1 MANRGHKMPRKSE
14 QNALTPLQIKNA
26 KPGPAEYSLSDGG
39 GLSVAIKT
47 DGGKR
52 WLYRFSL
59 HGERGK
65 IWLGYYPDVSL
76 SEARAKRDD
85 VAELVRNGQDP
96 RHARKV
102 EAVTKKLEQETTFEA
117 MAREWHVKQTPGWS
131 PNHASRVI
139 ESLEADVFPDLG
151 GLPISS
157 ISAPLVLRTIQKMEK
172 RGVTETAQRV
182 LQRIGA
188 VMRYAMQTG
197 RAQSD
202 PTYKLSETLSAA
214 KVKHRPA
221 MPKSELPEYFR
232 RLEAEPLHKITKL
245 AFDLLAYTF
254 VRPGELRG
262 ARWEEID
269 FEHAEWRIPAER
281 MKMRAEHIV
290 PLSRQALDVLH
301 QLQQLS
307 GRHNLVFPAQSDYSK
322 PMSENTL
329 SYALG
334 RMGYK
339 DVHCPHGFRALASTI
354 LNEEGF
360 NPDVIERQ
368 LAHAE
373 RNKVRAAYHRATYLK
388 ERRELLQWWADY
400 LDSKRPGANV
410 VPGKFGKAA

>member
-1 MANRGHKMPRKSE
+1 MPRKVES
-14 QNALTPLQIKNA
+14 NALTHMQVSKA
-26 KPGPAEYSLSDGG
+26 KPKEAEYALSDGG
-39 GLSVAIKT
+39 GLSLVVKT

-76 SEARAKRDD
+76 SDARSKRDE
-85 VAELVRNGQDP
+85 VADQVSDGQDP

-102 EAVTKKLEQETTFEA
+102 EAVTKKLEMETTFETL
-117 MAREWHVKQTPGWS
+117 AREWHAKQVPGWS
-131 PNHASRVI
+131 PNHARKVL
-139 ESLEADVFPDLG
+139 ESLEADAFPDLG

-157 ISAPLVLRTIQKMEK
+157 ITAPLVLRTVQKMEK

-188 VMRYAMQTG
+188 VMRYAIQTG
-197 RAQSD
+197 RAQTD
-202 PTYKLSETLSAA
+202 PTYKLSETISAA

-262 ARWEEID
+262 ARWQEID

-281 MKMRAEHIV
+281 MKMRSGHIV
-290 PLSRQALDVLH
+290 PLSRQALAV
-301 QLQQLS
+301 LQQLQPLF
-307 GRHNLVFPAQSDYSK
+307 GRHELVFPAQSDYAK

-339 DVHCPHGFRALASTI
+339 DIHCPHGFRALASTI

-388 ERRELLQWWADY
+388 ERRELLQWWADF
-400 LDSKRPGANV
+400 LDSKRPGANI
-410 VPGKFGKAA
+410 VPGRFGKQA